1 MKLNPDCVR
10 DILLSVESI
19 CTCNRIMNYNS
30 DSEDNPKLL
39 RKYSYEEVVYHI
51 KQCEYYRLILDVK
64 YDDNDYDKFSI
75 FIKDLSSQGY
85 LFLANIRE
93 DNIWNETKS
102 IAENIGSLSLPT
114 LAQIADNIITK
125 RIEMQIK
132 LSYR

>member
-10 DILLSVESI
+10 DILLSVEEI
-19 CTCNRIMNYNS
+19 CTNNSGMNYNS
-30 DSEDNPKLL
+30 DLNNNPELL

-51 KQCEYYRLILDVK
+51 KQCEKYGLLFNVK
-64 YDDNDYDKFSI
+64 YVCNDYNKLDI
-75 FIKDLSSQGY
+75 YIKDLSSQGY
-85 LFLANIRE
+85 FFIANIRE

-102 IAENIGSLSLPT
+102 IAENVGSLSLPT

>member
-10 DILLSVESI
+10 DILLSVEEI
-19 CTCNRIMNYNS
+19 CISNKGMYYNGGF
-30 DSEDNPKLL
+30 DNNPELL
-39 RKYSYEEVVYHI
+39 LKYSYEEVVYHI

-85 LFLANIRE
+85 LFLVNIRE

-102 IAENIGSLSLPT
+102 IAENVGSLSLPT

>member
-1 MKLNPDCVR
+1 MYYNGGFDNNP
-10 DILLSVESI
+10 E
-19 CTCNRIMNYNS
+19 
-30 DSEDNPKLL
+30 LL